1 MYCPQCGQQQA
12 SNEMRFCSRCG
23 FPMSGVVELLAS
35 GGVLPTQ
42 SAQIQEVTD
51 SPRRLGVRQGVMM
64 MLVGAVLVP
73 ILGIFAS
80 FMRGNNLMELLLPIT
95 AVVCFAGGLM
105 RILYATFFEQGAPK
119 IKENI
124 PTYVAPTPPAT
135 PPQLKAEARV
145 SALPPQ
151 REQPTASFFTPPRRL
166 DTAELTQPPSVTE
179 NTTRLLDE
187 DKAARKE

>member
-12 SNEMRFCSRCG
+12 STEMRFCSRCG

-35 GGVLPTQ
+35 GGLLPTHDGVP
-42 SAQIQEVTD
+42 AQLTGD
-51 SPRRLGVRQGVMM
+51 SPRRMGVRLGLMM

-73 ILGIFAS
+73 ILGILGS
-80 FMRGNNLMELLLPIT
+80 FPWGRDLMELLLPVT
-95 AVVCFAGGLM
+95 AVICFAGGLM
-105 RILYATFFEQGAPK
+105 RILYAVFFEQGAPK
-119 IKENI
+119 TKESI
-124 PTYVAPTPPAT
+124 PAYAAPTTPA

-151 REQPTASFFTPPRRL
+151 REQPPASFFTPPRRL
-166 DTAELTQPPSVTE
+166 DIAELVQPPSVTE

-187 DKAARKE
+187 DKTARKE